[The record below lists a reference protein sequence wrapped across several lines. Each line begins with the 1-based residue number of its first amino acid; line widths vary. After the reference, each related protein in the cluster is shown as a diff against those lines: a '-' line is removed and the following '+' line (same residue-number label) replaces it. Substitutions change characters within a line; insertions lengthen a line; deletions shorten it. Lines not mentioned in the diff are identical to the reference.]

1 MIHTF
6 PRKAQSA
13 VNNLAIP
20 IYPFMVGAM
29 AINLF
34 MLSLIWVLAGLPVMV
49 PYQAFVGGALIAIP
63 VSYAFARLVR
73 KLIAQAD
80 RPL

>member
-1 MIHTF
+1 MNSGWSLRTL
-6 PRKAQSA
+6 SL
-13 VNNLAIP
+13 V

-49 PYQAFVGGALIAIP
+49 PYQAFVGGSLIAIP

>member
-1 MIHTF
+1 MSGGWSR
-6 PRKAQSA
+6 RKLSL
-13 VNNLAIP
+13 V

-34 MLSLIWVLAGLPVMV
+34 MLSLIWVRVGLPVMT
-49 PYQAFVGGALIAIP
+49 PDQAFVGGALIAIP

>member
-1 MIHTF
+1 MSG
-6 PRKAQSA
+6 RWSLRRLSL
-13 VNNLAIP
+13 V

-34 MLSLIWVLAGLPVMV
+34 MLSLIWALVGLPVLT
-49 PYQAFVGGALIAIP
+49 PYQALAGGALIAIP
-63 VSYAFARLVR
+63 VSYAFARQVR

>member
-1 MIHTF
+1 MSGAWSR
-6 PRKAQSA
+6 RKLGL
-13 VNNLAIP
+13 V

-34 MLSLIWVLAGLPVMV
+34 MVSLIWVLAGLPVIT
-49 PYQAFVGGALIAIP
+49 PYQAIAGGALIAIP

-73 KLIAQAD
+73 KLITQAD

>member
-1 MIHTF
+1 MSSGWSW
-6 PRKAQSA
+6 RKLSL
-13 VNNLAIP
+13 V

-34 MLSLIWVLAGLPVMV
+34 MLSLIWVLVGLPVLT
-49 PYQAFVGGALIAIP
+49 PYQAFAGGALIAIP
-63 VSYAFARLVR
+63 VSYAFARKIR

-80 RPL
+80 APL